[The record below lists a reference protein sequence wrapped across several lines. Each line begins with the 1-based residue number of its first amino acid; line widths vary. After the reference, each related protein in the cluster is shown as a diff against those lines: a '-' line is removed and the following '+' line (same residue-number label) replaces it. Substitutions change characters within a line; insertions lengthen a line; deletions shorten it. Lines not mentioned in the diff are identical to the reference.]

1 MCEREVG
8 VEFVDVFSTSDEIYS
23 LEFVEFGYLIS
34 SVFALLIIYLSSPHL
49 LGKHNERSA
58 W

>member
-1 MCEREVG
+1 M
-8 VEFVDVFSTSDEIYS
+8 EFVDVFSTSDEIYS